1 MNDNNQYDEVKKTM
15 EENTGF
21 LKERKASKKRTRK
34 FFFVILLIVGVNV
47 ILFFALG
54 WYERFA
60 SEKELDNAVEALYK
74 AQREDYARA
83 LADTYGGKTPQETL
97 RMYIDAVE
105 KGDYELA
112 SKYFI
117 GTKQEGE
124 LRSFNGVSKEGLE
137 KYKSF
142 LREALND
149 PGSYSE
155 DKKGF
160 FLLNPV
166 LIDFKQYPNGIW
178 KIIEI

>member
-124 LRSFNGVSKEGLE
+124 LRSLKNATPENMKSSLELIKQSLLSK
-137 KYKSF
+137 
-142 LREALND
+142 
-149 PGSYSE
+149 GSYSE

-160 FLLNPV
+160 IIRKPV

-178 KIIEI
+178 KIIKI